1 VPRRVEGVGRGWP
14 SYVRES
20 WRQKGMRLAEVWLG
34 KFEKK
39 GDKVGCCIDRGAGIC
54 TPRVVRGC
62 GRHQGR
68 VVMGR
73 EGVVGSMLGWWVP
86 EGGGGCVWSAAG
98 IRAVLADVGRE
109 VVVVRDETGRYG
121 LARGGELKLGCPGAM
136 SRGGSVP
143 GHAVVGVLGPIEP
156 WRLGSPTF
164 QRTHGVR
171 YAYMTGAMANGIASV
186 ELVCAASRGGF
197 LGSFGAAGLSRERV
211 ATAVEKLQEEL
222 GSRPFCVNLIHSPQE
237 PHWEWEVA
245 ELLVR
250 RGVRCVEAS
259 AYMELTLPLV
269 WYAAVGGGVNR
280 VIAKVSREEVARRFM
295 SPAPAPLL
303 RELVQQGRL
312 QEGEAAA
319 AQQRPLAA
327 DVTVEADS
335 GGHTDNRPAVALLPV
350 MSGLAEQVRAEHGY
364 AERVR
369 VGLGGGLATPEAVAA
384 AWALGADYVVT
395 GSINQACVESGT
407 SEAVRQLLANAGI
420 ADVAM
425 APAADMFEMGVK
437 VQVLKRGTMFA
448 MRAQK
453 LYDLYRNYGSW
464 EEIPAPE
471 RRWVEQTCF
480 RQSFEQVW
488 QEVEQYWR
496 RRDAEQLERAARE
509 AKHRLALVFR
519 WYLGMSSRWA
529 NSGEPG
535 RELDY
540 QVWCGPGMGAF
551 NAWVRGSGLEAPAAR
566 DVVTLGWNLLYGSCV
581 ALRRMQLRQ
590 MGVEWPAEYYPRGP
604 WRREELERWFGPA
617 DDHYR

>member
-1 VPRRVEGVGRGWP
+1 
-14 SYVRES
+14 
-20 WRQKGMRLAEVWLG
+20 
-34 KFEKK
+34 
-39 GDKVGCCIDRGAGIC
+39 
-54 TPRVVRGC
+54 
-62 GRHQGR
+62 
-68 VVMGR
+68 
-73 EGVVGSMLGWWVP
+73 
-86 EGGGGCVWSAAG
+86 
-98 IRAVLADVGRE
+98 
-109 VVVVRDETGRYG
+109 
-121 LARGGELKLGCPGAM
+121 
-136 SRGGSVP
+136 
-143 GHAVVGVLGPIEP
+143 
-156 WRLGSPTF
+156 
-164 QRTHGVR
+164 
-171 YAYMTGAMANGIASV
+171 
-186 ELVCAASRGGF
+186 
-197 LGSFGAAGLSRERV
+197 
-211 ATAVEKLQEEL
+211 
-222 GSRPFCVNLIHSPQE
+222 
-237 PHWEWEVA
+237 
-245 ELLVR
+245 
-250 RGVRCVEAS
+250 
-259 AYMELTLPLV
+259 
-269 WYAAVGGGVNR
+269 
-280 VIAKVSREEVARRFM
+280 
-295 SPAPAPLL
+295 
-303 RELVQQGRL
+303 
-312 QEGEAAA
+312 
-319 AQQRPLAA
+319 
-327 DVTVEADS
+327 VTVEADS